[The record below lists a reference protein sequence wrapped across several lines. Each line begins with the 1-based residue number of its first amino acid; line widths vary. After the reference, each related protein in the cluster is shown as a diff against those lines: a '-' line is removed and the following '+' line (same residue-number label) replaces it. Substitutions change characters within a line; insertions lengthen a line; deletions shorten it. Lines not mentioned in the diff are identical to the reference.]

1 MIPVSRRQR
10 VSTVY
15 DNQSQVVV
23 KILQGESRM
32 AANNLLLGEI
42 SASVPAGPRGQE
54 AIDVIFTYDVN
65 SLLEVEV
72 CILSTGEVHKM
83 VVQNEEHK
91 ISDEEAAARFERL
104 SYLKQNPREDEAN
117 RLQLLRGERMYE
129 EATGQRREM
138 IDAAMMEFDRVLNR
152 QDFYEIEV
160 ARERLRKFLDTL
172 E

>member
-1 MIPVSRRQR
+1 M
-10 VSTVY
+10 
-15 DNQSQVVV
+15 
-23 KILQGESRM
+23 
-32 AANNLLLGEI
+32 
-42 SASVPAGPRGQE
+42 
-54 AIDVIFTYDVN
+54 
-65 SLLEVEV
+65 
-72 CILSTGEVHKM
+72 
-83 VVQNEEHK
+83 
-91 ISDEEAAARFERL
+91 
-104 SYLKQNPREDEAN
+104 KQNPREDEAN